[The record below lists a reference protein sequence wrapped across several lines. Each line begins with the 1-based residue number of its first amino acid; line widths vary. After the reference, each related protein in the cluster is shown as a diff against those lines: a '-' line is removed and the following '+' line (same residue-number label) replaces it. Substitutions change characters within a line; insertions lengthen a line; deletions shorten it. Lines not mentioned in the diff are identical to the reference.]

1 MELYFLLYFKTG
13 MKRNNN
19 KNGTEFITKHKRLM
33 FQRLVMGCVELDIK
47 PVRNY
52 IIINFTK

>member
-1 MELYFLLYFKTG
+1 

-33 FQRLVMGCVELDIK
+33 LQRLVMGHFEPDIETSK
-47 PVRNY
+47 KLLFY
-52 IIINFTK
+52 

>member
-1 MELYFLLYFKTG
+1 

-33 FQRLVMGCVELDIK
+33 FQRLVTGCVELDIK

-52 IIINFTK
+52 IIIILLSEYSSGNQL